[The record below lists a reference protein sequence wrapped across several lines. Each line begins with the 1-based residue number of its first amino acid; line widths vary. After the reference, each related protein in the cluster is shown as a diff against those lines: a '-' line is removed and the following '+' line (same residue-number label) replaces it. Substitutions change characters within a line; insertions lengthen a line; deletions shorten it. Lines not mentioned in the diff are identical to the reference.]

1 MRNHTRCD
9 EDVVEQGEEDELL
22 ISNCVANLPKTET
35 NKQRGTNVE
44 GELVVNVVDVA
55 VHADVCPVGDNLGLC
70 PEIHRELMAI
80 VRGTRLFTSSV
91 SDDVV
96 EVLVHACRFRRVKP
110 DLMPVFTVRASYHV
124 DHVFRRVGARRARS
138 VVAAK
143 VFFDSSRVVTNVT
156 EVDGLATLCK
166 EQKGIE
172 LSEKEG
178 GWLMDS
184 DQDGLANVGELAKE
198 SDSIESGLA
207 VQSS

>member
-1 MRNHTRCD
+1 
-9 EDVVEQGEEDELL
+9 
-22 ISNCVANLPKTET
+22 
-35 NKQRGTNVE
+35 
-44 GELVVNVVDVA
+44 
-55 VHADVCPVGDNLGLC
+55 
-70 PEIHRELMAI
+70 
-80 VRGTRLFTSSV
+80 
-91 SDDVV
+91 
-96 EVLVHACRFRRVKP
+96 
-110 DLMPVFTVRASYHV
+110 
-124 DHVFRRVGARRARS
+124 VFRRVGARRARS
-138 VVAAK
+138 VVSAK